1 MDELLRTIGICFLAG
16 FMSLMLK
23 EKSPAISMLLSMCA
37 AAMLLTQ
44 LFFSIQLVMGM
55 VQRFSAYLPQMDLY
69 ISTLIKVLMIA
80 FISETSSHLLKGAG
94 QQLLATVVEWTGKIF
109 ILMIALPIFYEL
121 LQRMLILLPGAQ

>member
-23 EKSPAISMLLSMCA
+23 EKSPAISMLLSLCA
-37 AAMLLTQ
+37 ATMLLTQ
-44 LFFSIQLVMGM
+44 LFFSIQLVLGM

-80 FISETSSHLLKGAG
+80 FISETSAHLLKGAG
-94 QQLLATVVEWTGKIF
+94 QQLLATIVEWTGKIF

-121 LQRMLILLPGAQ
+121 LQRMLTLLPGAQ

>member
-23 EKSPAISMLLSMCA
+23 EKSPAISMLLSLCA

-44 LFFSIQLVMGM
+44 LFFSIQLVLGM

-80 FISETSSHLLKGAG
+80 FISETSAHLLKGAG
-94 QQLLATVVEWTGKIF
+94 QQLLATIVEWTGKIF

-121 LQRMLILLPGAQ
+121 LQRMLTLLPGAQ